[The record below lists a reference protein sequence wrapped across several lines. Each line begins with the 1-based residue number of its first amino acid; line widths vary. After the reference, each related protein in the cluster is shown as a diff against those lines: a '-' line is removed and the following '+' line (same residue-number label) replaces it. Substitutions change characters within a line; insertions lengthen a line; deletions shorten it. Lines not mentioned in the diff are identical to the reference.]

1 MRKLFLISLYGSLL
15 FSCSPKEKQVRTDT
29 VTDNVTLTENVAIN
43 EDGYELY
50 EELQSSLNQTK
61 KSKLLYPSNYGGSF
75 LDTNGDFVVLI
86 VKGYDTDNLDFV
98 PKNAVIKPCKYPYN
112 ELLDVMDTISEYKP
126 SVNRE
131 IYSNFMVSYIDEK
144 KIEL

>member
-1 MRKLFLISLYGSLL
+1 M
-15 FSCSPKEKQVRTDT
+15 
-29 VTDNVTLTENVAIN
+29 
-43 EDGYELY
+43 
-50 EELQSSLNQTK
+50 
-61 KSKLLYPSNYGGSF
+61 YPSNYGGSF

-144 KIEL
+144 KNRIVVELIDFSEEAIQTFRENVSNSEAIIFVKSPVEDKLPVNTATSHDSVVEIEYIPSSCY